1 MEKYGPLTPWVIYGS
16 NLVAAVWALRVAAL
30 GHALW
35 EPKVEGF
42 PRAPVRIAGVGAILL
57 LAVIFAISRKRSEIE
72 FWIPWALWIFV
83 PLIVLFVADIFLR
96 QWLIVECKPS
106 EPIFGGIWLTKRA
119 QAILRGA
126 PEAYANKD
134 LAKGATPP
142 PSAAALYCSFSGPTR
157 DKTRVLAARLNR
169 RGNGRRSRRLLSLE
183 YSGNYRRCVGRD
195 FGHHVNWIVA
205 AAIRG
210 RASFRKDRRS
220 VWFVT
225 RENMRLGHL

>member
-157 DKTRVLAARLNR
+157 DKTRVWPPASTAAATAVVVVVYCLWNILAITGVVLAATLVIMSI
-169 RGNGRRSRRLLSLE
+169 GS
-183 YSGNYRRCVGRD
+183 
-195 FGHHVNWIVA
+195 
-205 AAIRG
+205 
-210 RASFRKDRRS
+210 
-220 VWFVT
+220 
-225 RENMRLGHL
+225 